1 VKKKN
6 FLIAFVAF
14 LAIIGLGIFQ
24 NPTTAS
30 AVTIGLPQ
38 PEQGWQ
44 RIDDS
49 DTNLVYIGK
58 WKQSIQNTLDYGGN
72 LHYAIDTNDSIKFNF
87 YGTKLRLITNPV
99 PSRPAKISIKIDGQE
114 EFYSDFISS
123 GEIRQAVSYEKIGL
137 ENKVHIVEISCET
150 GNWTLD
156 AIDIDK
162 DGYLVPNVDATGITL
177 NKTAD
182 TLTLGQESTKTDT
195 LVATITPSNA
205 TTKNIKWESSDKS
218 VATVDSTGKIT
229 AIKAGTAVI
238 TATTDDGTN
247 LSASCTVTVNEAT
260 NKVILNIEP
269 ERDKIHLNETVLADV
284 TIDNITNIAAEDI
297 RITYDSSKLKF
308 IGAQDVEGIKI
319 VKSDSATTG
328 ELRVIVASKG
338 VNNIVNAKKILLK
351 LNFKGIATGEAL
363 VDVTKG
369 RVSDGITTEQDLT
382 DEQCGQGTITIE
394 GIADVNNS
402 GEYTLLDLA
411 IDARHYGEAP
421 STLSQYNTDQ
431 VVNNAIDDA
440 DLTQI
445 AQYMLANANYKPNN
459 N

>member
-1 VKKKN
+1 VIKKN

-24 NPTTAS
+24 RPTTAS
-30 AVTIGLPQ
+30 AATVGQALTQ
-38 PEQGWQ
+38 PEDGWK
-44 RIDDS
+44 RIDDRDS
-49 DTNLVYIGK
+49 NIIYNGT
-58 WKQSIQNTLDYGGN
+58 WKEGGPFSSYYGGYVCTSGLGGN
-72 LHYAIDTNDSIKFNF
+72 LQFNF
-87 YGTKLRLITNPV
+87 KGTKLRLITYRAPAR
-99 PSRPAKISIKIDGQE
+99 PSNISIKIDGQE

-123 GEIRQAVSYEKIGL
+123 GEIIQCLSYEKTGL
-137 ENKVHIVEISCET
+137 ENKLHKVEISCQT
-150 GNWTLD
+150 ANWTLD

-162 DGYLVPNVDATGITL
+162 DGYLVTNVDATGITL
-177 NKTAD
+177 NKTTD
-182 TLTLGQESTKTDT
+182 TLTLGQESTATDT
-195 LVATITPSNA
+195 LAAIITPSNV
-205 TTKNIKWESSDKS
+205 TNKNVNWKSSDGS
-218 VATVDSTGKIT
+218 IVGVNNGKIT

-238 TATTDDGTN
+238 TATTTDGTN
-247 LSASCTVTVNEAT
+247 LSVSCTVTVNEAT

-297 RITYDSSKLKF
+297 RITYDSSKLQF
-308 IGAQDVEGIKI
+308 INAQDVQGIKI

-338 VNNIVNAKKILLK
+338 VSNIVNAKKILLK
-351 LNFKGIATGEAL
+351 LNFKGIATGQAL

-382 DEQCGQGTITIE
+382 DEQCGQGNITIE
-394 GIADVNNS
+394 GIVDVNNS

-431 VVNNAIDDA
+431 VVNNAIDDD

-445 AQYMLANANYKPNN
+445 AQYMLANSNYIPNN
-459 N
+459 Y